1 MTKRLLLSPGTENF
15 FLSWYLPFKGPH
27 SPTHLSGSPTPLAHW
42 CHSGETQHTRT
53 ATSPF
58 STTSSSLRFY
68 VQSTSHWQSNVKGKE
83 NPFVLS
89 RVYDVDWICEYD
101 MAWYPFDTQSCG
113 MVFEVGGSIHNPQFW
128 QILTNVSFS
137 VKRKLRGVC
146 PAGGV
151 WLGVHRPQRSHP
163 ILYQVFINI
172 STKDHLVGQLW
183 KKKLHTKPKLF
194 QEHQHGSWGE

>member
-113 MVFEVGGSIHNPQFW
+113 MVFEVGGSIQNPQSWQNFW
-128 QILTNVSFS
+128 QILT
-137 VKRKLRGVC
+137 KRLFLSQAETPGSLSSWWCLAWSTLAPKISPSTLSGF
-146 PAGGV
+146 
-151 WLGVHRPQRSHP
+151 HHQ
-163 ILYQVFINI
+163 YQ
-172 STKDHLVGQLW
+172 QY
-183 KKKLHTKPKLF
+183 
-194 QEHQHGSWGE
+194 QH